1 MKKVYRDGL
10 EIEIINKPQV
20 MTRNGHVCEVFK
32 TKEGTLW
39 FVTLKGTPFCAHGN
53 SFHEA
58 VAAAKEKQNPGSGK
72 KDAIKRVS
80 KSGRITLN
88 DFCLIT
94 KACRAGATRWIKE
107 NGISP
112 KARPTVKKVLKM
124 LDNSANSSWGGIL
137 KKELE
142 AYG

>member
-10 EIEIINKPQV
+10 EIEIIDKPRV
-20 MTRNGHVCEVFK
+20 MTRDGHVCEVFK

-53 SFHEA
+53 SFREA
-58 VAAAKEKQNPGSGK
+58 VTAAKEKQNPGSGK
-72 KDAIKRVS
+72 KDAIKRVN

-94 KACRAGATRWIKE
+94 NACRAGAVRWAKE
-107 NGISP
+107 NGFSLT
-112 KARPTVKKVLKM
+112 ARPTVEKVLRM
-124 LDNSANSSWGGIL
+124 LDNSASSSWGNIL

-142 AYG
+142 AHG